1 MRTLLRNRN
10 FARLFA
16 GRLVTNVGDSV
27 YYVAAMWLVY
37 DLANDPLY
45 SGIAGF
51 LTMGPAALQFL
62 FGPLVDRSDLR
73 RVLVGTQVAQ
83 GVLVLVV
90 PLAAALD
97 ALSARVVLAVMPTL
111 SLLNQFVYPA
121 QTAALLRILDDEE
134 LVRANSAFAL
144 AYQGADAV
152 FNAVGG
158 VLVALVG
165 AVSLFLADAVT
176 FAVSAALFATLSV
189 PPAADGASDGGTTD
203 DGAAAAGSGDTAVAD
218 DGEGPA
224 DDESAYLADL
234 REGVAVLR
242 GSVLA
247 FVVAGAAFV
256 NLAAGATFA
265 TLPAFADT
273 VGGAEAYGVLAAG
286 NFVGALVASAL
297 EDYPFGRVS
306 VACFAVSGALWSGA
320 VAASP
325 FPVTVAL
332 FGLAF
337 VPVGVVNVLLA
348 ALVQAGVPDGLV
360 GRVSSVLGS
369 ASMVATPVGA
379 LAGGA
384 LAGLLGPAPVV
395 GAGGAFML
403 VLAGYWVV
411 CRRSA
416 ACRRST
422 RCPSTPT
429 RPPEGRR
436 AEPLNRH
443 IAYCDSCST

>member
-1 MRTLLRNRN
+1 MRSLLRNGN

-16 GRLVTNVGDSV
+16 GRLVTNAGDSV
-27 YYVAAMWLVY
+27 YFVAAMWLVY
-37 DLANDPLY
+37 DLTDDPLY

-62 FGPLVDRSDLR
+62 FGPLVDRWDLR
-73 RVLVGTQVAQ
+73 RVLVGTQAAQ
-83 GVLVLVV
+83 GVLVLVI

-97 ALSARVVLAVMPTL
+97 ALSVWLVLAVMPTL

-121 QTAALLRILDDEE
+121 QAAALPRILDDDE

-189 PPAADGASDGGTTD
+189 PSAADGASDGGVAATD
-203 DGAAAAGSGDTAVAD
+203 DGDVAVAD
-218 DGEGPA
+218 GGEGPTG
-224 DDESAYLADL
+224 DESAYLADL

-247 FVVAGAAFV
+247 LTVVGAAFV
-256 NLAAGATFA
+256 NVAAGAAFA
-265 TLPAFADT
+265 TLPAYADT
-273 VGGAEAYGVLAAG
+273 VGGAGAYGVLTAAFAAG
-286 NFVGALVASAL
+286 NFTGALAASAL

-306 VACFAVSGALWSGA
+306 VACFAVSGVFWSSA
-320 VAASP
+320 VVVGP

-332 FGLAF
+332 FALAF
-337 VPVGVVNVLLA
+337 VPVGAVNVLLA
-348 ALVQAGVPDGLV
+348 SLVQSAVPEGVV

-369 ASMVATPVGA
+369 ASQVATPVGA

-384 LAGLLGPAPVV
+384 LAGVLGPAPVV
-395 GAGGAFML
+395 GSGGAFML
-403 VLAGYWVV
+403 VLAAYWVV
-411 CRRSA
+411 VPSLRRMPAVDAVSIDA
-416 ACRRST
+416 DA
-422 RCPSTPT
+422 TP
-429 RPPEGRR
+429 
-436 AEPLNRH
+436 
-443 IAYCDSCST
+443 

>member
-1 MRTLLRNRN
+1 MRSLLRNGN

-16 GRLVTNVGDSV
+16 GRLVTNAGDSV
-27 YYVAAMWLVY
+27 YFVAAMWLVY
-37 DLANDPLY
+37 DLTDDPLY

-62 FGPLVDRSDLR
+62 FGPLVDRWDLR
-73 RVLVGTQVAQ
+73 RVLVGTQAAQ

-97 ALSARVVLAVMPTL
+97 ALSVWLVLAVMPVL

-121 QTAALLRILDDEE
+121 QAAALPRILDDDE
-134 LVRANSAFAL
+134 LVRANSAFSL

-158 VLVALVG
+158 VLVALAG
-165 AVSLFLADAVT
+165 AVTLFLADVVT
-176 FAVSAALFATLSV
+176 FAVAAALFATLSM
-189 PPAADGASDGGTTD
+189 PPVDDGTSDGGTTD
-203 DGAAAAGSGDTAVAD
+203 EGVAATENGDTAVAD
-218 DGEGPA
+218 GGEGPA
-224 DDESAYLADL
+224 GDESAYLADL

-256 NLAAGATFA
+256 NFAAGATFA

-273 VGGAEAYGVLAAG
+273 VGGAGAYGVLAAAFAAG

-297 EDYPFGRVS
+297 EDYPFGRLS

-320 VAASP
+320 VAAGP
-325 FPVTVAL
+325 FPVTAAL

-379 LAGGA
+379 LVGGA
-384 LAGLLGPAPVV
+384 LAGVVGPAPVV
-395 GAGGAFML
+395 GAGGAFMAA
-403 VLAGYWVV
+403 LAAYWVAV
-411 CRRSA
+411 PSLRRLPAVDEVSIDPGA
-416 ACRRST
+416 TA
-422 RCPSTPT
+422 
-429 RPPEGRR
+429 
-436 AEPLNRH
+436 
-443 IAYCDSCST
+443 